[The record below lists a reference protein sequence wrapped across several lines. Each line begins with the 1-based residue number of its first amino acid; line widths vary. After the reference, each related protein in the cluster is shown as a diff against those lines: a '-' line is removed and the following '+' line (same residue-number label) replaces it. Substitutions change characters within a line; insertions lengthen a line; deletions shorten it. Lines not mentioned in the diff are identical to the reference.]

1 MKKEEL
7 TALGIT
13 DEQAEKVL
21 EMHGKDQNEA
31 ASKLSEAENKLAAA
45 EKNAKELTEKVKAF
59 DGVDLEALRKSAA
72 DWETKYNTD
81 IAKAKLDSAVELA
94 LTRAGAKDVD
104 LARHL
109 IDTSILKLDGDKVV
123 GLAEQLEKAKTD
135 KAFLSV
141 MMQRKQQGS
150 TQGSTT
156 AELPIQ
162 YRTLRSEPLWVC
174 PLKPSDLF
182 RRKNYA

>member
-7 TALGIT
+7 TALGMT

-21 EMHGKDQNEA
+21 EMHGKEQNEA

-81 IAKAKLDSAVELA
+81 IAKAKLDSINIDEMSALWFVLNVISNKETEAVI
-94 LTRAGAKDVD
+94 AKY
-104 LARHL
+104 A
-109 IDTSILKLDGDKVV
+109 
-123 GLAEQLEKAKTD
+123 
-135 KAFLSV
+135 
-141 MMQRKQQGS
+141 
-150 TQGSTT
+150 
-156 AELPIQ
+156 P
-162 YRTLRSEPLWVC
+162 
-174 PLKPSDLF
+174 KPRNEIRVSSNP
-182 RRKNYA
+182 KK

>member
-21 EMHGKDQNEA
+21 EMHGKEQNEA
-31 ASKLSEAENKLAAA
+31 ASKLSEAENKLDAA
-45 EKNAKELTEKVKAF
+45 EKNAMELTEKVKAF
-59 DGVDLEALRKSAA
+59 DGVYLEALRKSAA
-72 DWETKYNTD
+72 DWETKNNTD

-94 LTRAGAKDVD
+94 LTKAGAKDVG

-123 GLAEQLEKAKTD
+123 VKIDDPTATIITD
-135 KAFLSV
+135 GVRS
-141 MMQRKQQGS
+141 
-150 TQGSTT
+150 
-156 AELPIQ
+156 
-162 YRTLRSEPLWVC
+162 LRENDTV
-174 PLKPSDLF
+174 KVEGE
-182 RRKNYA
+182 

>member
-7 TALGIT
+7 TALGMT

-21 EMHGKDQNEA
+21 EMHGKEQNES

-135 KAFLSV
+135 KAFLFGDDAKETARIDTGIDHGGATDTISDAQIRAV
-141 MMQRKQQGS
+141 MGLP
-150 TQGSTT
+150 
-156 AELPIQ
+156 AE
-162 YRTLRSEPLWVC
+162 T
-174 PLKPSDLF
+174 K
-182 RRKNYA
+182 